1 MVKYYKII
9 NNKLDSKEKQ
19 KQKSN
24 DPIKNEHKTLEQ
36 RIKESKKELKGLGE
50 IEWGEP
56 QGNEV
61 W

>member
-36 RIKESKKELKGLGE
+36 RIKESEKELKGLGE

>member
-19 KQKSN
+19 KQKLS

-36 RIKESKKELKGLGE
+36 RIKESEKELKGLGE

>member
-36 RIKESKKELKGLGE
+36 RIKESKKELKSLGE